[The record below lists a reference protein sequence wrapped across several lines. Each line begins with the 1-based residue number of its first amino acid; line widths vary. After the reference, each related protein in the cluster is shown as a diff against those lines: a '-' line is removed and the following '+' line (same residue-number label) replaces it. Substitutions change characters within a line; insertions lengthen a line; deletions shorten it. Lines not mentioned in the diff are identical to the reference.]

1 MRVGSSVIPLTAVAT
16 IAIATKPENQRE
28 SDAV

>member
-16 IAIATKPENQRE
+16 IAIVTKPGNQRE